1 MKRPSFQF
9 YPADWRA
16 NAKLRRCT
24 HAQRGIWIEVMC
36 LLHDAEEYGLL
47 RWPLEDIAQAI
58 GCKLHELQTLQKKG
72 VLKGADEGEQCAAFI
87 FTPRHAGKAGA
98 PVTLVAAQPGPVW
111 YSSRMV
117 EDEHVRQHRGVITR
131 FNGQPKVAPKAA
143 PNPPPMPPIGDG
155 ASSSS
160 SSSSIKPSADAGKKP
175 PASPKDFLFQDAL
188 QALKAQGVE
197 EVGARSL
204 LGRLIKHRGEL
215 QAAEDMR
222 GAIASGV
229 VGLRDWIG
237 GILRGPTKRQAP
249 DADLTRSDYGA
260 GLPVAE
266 AA

>member
-9 YPADWRA
+9 YPADWRS

-47 RWPLEDIAQAI
+47 RWPLKDIAQAI
-58 GCKLHELQTLQKKG
+58 SCKLHELRALQTKG
-72 VLKGADEGEQCAAFI
+72 VLKGADDGEQCAAFI
-87 FTPRHAGKAGA
+87 FTPRHAGKDGIQ
-98 PVTLVAAQPGPVW
+98 VTLVASQAGPVW

-117 EDEHVRQHRGVITR
+117 TDEHIRKKRGEETR
-131 FNGQPKVAPKAA
+131 FGEEPKPAPKAA
-143 PNPPPMPPIGDG
+143 PMPPFGYG
-155 ASSSS
+155 PTSSSS
-160 SSSSIKPSADAGKKP
+160 STSIKPSANAGEKP

-204 LGRLIKHRGEL
+204 LGKLIKHRGEL
-215 QAAEDMR
+215 QAADDMR
-222 GAIASGV
+222 SAISSGV

-237 GILRGPTKRQAP
+237 AILKGPTKRQAP
-249 DADLTRSDYGA
+249 DGDLTRSDYGA
-260 GLPVAE
+260 GLPVAVE
-266 AA
+266 AAA